1 MDYLIG
7 GAGILMLLFLA
18 YCAIAIPYYYIKKIY
33 FKTKGIKK
41 SATNLSIKLQ
51 KDNTRRTLDR
61 LFNAILDIQEYKR
74 IQKRDLKSQKI
85 PIGFNERVTKIQKQL
100 LLDML
105 GPATKAELKRELFDP
120 YINDKANSKL
130 VKDGLKHVLKNYK
143 IKN

>member
-7 GAGILMLLFLA
+7 GVGILMLLFLA

-33 FKTKGIKK
+33 FKTKGLKK
-41 SATNLSIKLQ
+41 SAVNLSVKLQ

-61 LFNAILDIQEYKR
+61 LLNAMIEGEEYMKSTGGKMLLKDQEK
-74 IQKRDLKSQKI
+74 
-85 PIGFNERVTKIQKQL
+85 VTKIQKQL
-100 LLDML
+100 LLDMI

-120 YINDKANSKL
+120 IINNKSNSKL
-130 VKDGLKHVLKNYK
+130 IKDGLKHVLKNYK

>member
-1 MDYLIG
+1 MEYIIG
-7 GAGILMLLFLA
+7 GVGILMLLFLA

-61 LFNAILDIQEYKR
+61 LVNAMKDGEEYKR
-74 IQKRDLKSQKI
+74 ISGDKTFIRFQ
-85 PIGFNERVTKIQKQL
+85 ERVTKIQKQL
-100 LLDML
+100 LWDMV

-120 YINDKANSKL
+120 LINNKSNSKL
-130 VKDGLKHVLKNYK
+130 IKDGLKHVLKNYK

>member
-1 MDYLIG
+1 VEYLIG
-7 GAGILMLLFLA
+7 GVGILMLLFLA

-61 LFNAILDIQEYKR
+61 LVNAMKVSEEYMKNSGGKMLLKDQEK
-74 IQKRDLKSQKI
+74 
-85 PIGFNERVTKIQKQL
+85 VTEIQKQL
-100 LLDML
+100 LWDMV

-120 YINDKANSKL
+120 LINNKSNSKL
-130 VKDGLKHVLKNYK
+130 IKDGLKHVLKNYK